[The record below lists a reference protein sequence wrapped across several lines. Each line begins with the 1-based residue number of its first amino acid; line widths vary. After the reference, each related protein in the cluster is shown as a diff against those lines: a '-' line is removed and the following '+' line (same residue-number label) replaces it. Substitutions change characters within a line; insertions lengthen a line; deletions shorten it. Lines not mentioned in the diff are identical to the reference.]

1 MSLHALAV
9 EIATAARTAGGR
21 ALMVGGAVR
30 DRQLG
35 LSPKDL
41 DMEVY
46 GLSAAQL
53 EKLGRGFGSTNLVGQ
68 QFAVLNIS
76 TDRGIAELSLPRRE
90 SKTGPGHRGFEVT
103 ADPNMDFTDACRRR
117 DFTVNAMLEDPLTAE
132 IIDPYNGRADL
143 QRGLLR
149 HVSDAF
155 AEDPLRVM
163 RAARFAARF
172 DWQIHSSTGELC
184 RSLDL
189 SELPR
194 ERIEGEWRHILSANY
209 PGTGLLALELCGA
222 LRFFPELQNLRG
234 VPQDPIW
241 HPEGDVLQHT
251 AYCLNAAVQRRNEM
265 EDWWVEMLAVLCHD
279 LGKAEHTYF
288 ERGRWRCPNH
298 DVAGESYARSLLSRL
313 NGHKDVAAPVVAL
326 VREHLRPSQLYF
338 ARDKVSDAAIRR
350 LALRVDIPALCRV
363 SWSDAAGRQ
372 EPTPLPWE
380 PEVWLLERAADLG
393 VREHAPANLLRGADL
408 LERGWAGGREVGE
421 VLARAFEL
429 QLDGKLADREAAL
442 AWLDQQQA

>member
-1 MSLHALAV
+1 MSLLALAV
-9 EIATAARTAGGR
+9 EIATAARDAGGR

-30 DRQLG
+30 DRLLG
-35 LSPKDL
+35 LPAKDL

-46 GLSAAQL
+46 GLTAEQL
-53 EKLGRGFGSTNLVGQ
+53 EELGRGFGSANLVGQ
-68 QFAVLNIS
+68 RFAVLNIS

-90 SKTGPGHRGFEVT
+90 SKTGPGHKGFEVT
-103 ADPNMDFTDACRRR
+103 ADPNMDFADACRRR
-117 DFTVNAMLEDPLTAE
+117 DFTVNAMLEDPLTGE

-143 QRGLLR
+143 QRGVLR
-149 HVSDAF
+149 HVSSAF
-155 AEDPLRVM
+155 AEDPLRVL

-172 DWQIHSSTGELC
+172 NWKIHPSTSELC
-184 RSLDL
+184 RQLDL

-194 ERIEGEWRHILSANY
+194 ERIEGEWRHILAAAY

-222 LRFFPELQNLRG
+222 LRFFPELQALRG

-251 AYCLNAAVQRRNEM
+251 AYCLNAAVQRRPEM
-265 EDWWVEMLAVLCHD
+265 EDWWIEMLAVMCHD

-298 DVAGESYARSLLSRL
+298 DSAGEPYTRSLLERL

-326 VREHLRPSQLYF
+326 VKEHLRPSQLYF
-338 ARDKVSDAAIRR
+338 ARDQVSDAGIRR

-363 SWSDAAGRQ
+363 SWSDAAGRL
-372 EPTPLPWE
+372 ETMPLPWE
-380 PEVWLLERAADLG
+380 PEEWLLERAARLG
-393 VREHAPANLLRGADL
+393 VKEQAPANFLRGADL
-408 LERGWAGGREVGE
+408 LERGWPGGREVGL

-442 AWLDQQQA
+442 AWLDQQRA